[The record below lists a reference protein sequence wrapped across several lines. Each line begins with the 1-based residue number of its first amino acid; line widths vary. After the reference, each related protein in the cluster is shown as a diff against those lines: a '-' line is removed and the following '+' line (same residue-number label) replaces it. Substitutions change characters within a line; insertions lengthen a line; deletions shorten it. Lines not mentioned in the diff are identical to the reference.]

1 MAVNVPSLT
10 TDDFSF
16 GPGILSLVAITA
28 AGVTGVAEATDFVDV
43 GGVRSGASFSV
54 SRTRL
59 DVFQGSPKALQ
70 KTFVTEESAELTVNG
85 IEWNL
90 SQLADAL
97 GAGVVSGSGAQDS
110 TTTFKFGG
118 DLNVSDVAAKFVHVM
133 PTGDTITIKL
143 WKAQGAG
150 DLSVTFG
157 DDLHEIPYTMKAQ
170 EAGAFGWDALALAT
184 TERLFSITIVR

>member
-1 MAVNVPSLT
+1 MAVNVPSLN

-16 GPGILSLVAITA
+16 GPGILSIVAIT
-28 AGVTGVAEATDFVDV
+28 TTLTATPEVDLVDV

-54 SRTRL
+54 TRTRL

-70 KTFVTEESAELTVNG
+70 KTFVTEESAELTVSG

-90 SQLADAL
+90 SQLSDAL
-97 GAGVVSGSGAQDS
+97 GAGVVATVSA

-118 DLNVSDVAAKFVHVM
+118 DLNVKDVAAKFVHVM
-133 PTGDTITIKL
+133 PSGDTISIRI

-157 DDLHEIPYTMKAQ
+157 DDLHELPYTFKAQ
-170 EAGAFGWDALALAT
+170 EATGGFGWDGLTLAT
-184 TERLFSITIVR
+184 SFQKHINK

>member
-1 MAVNVPSLT
+1 MAVNVPTLN

-16 GPGILSLVAITA
+16 GPGILSIVAITST
-28 AGVTGVAEATDFVDV
+28 VTVVNETNDLVDV

-54 SRTRL
+54 TRTRL
-59 DVFQGSPKALQ
+59 DVFQGSPKSLQ
-70 KTFVTEESAELTVNG
+70 KTFVTEEMAELTVSG

-90 SQLADAL
+90 SQLSDAL
-97 GAGVVSGSGAQDS
+97 GAGVVATVSA

-118 DLNVSDVAAKFVHVM
+118 DLNVKDVAAKFVHVM
-133 PTGDTITIKL
+133 PSGDTISIRL

-157 DDLHEIPYTMKAQ
+157 DDLHELPYTFKAQ
-170 EAGAFGWDALALAT
+170 EASGGFGWDGLTLAD
-184 TERLFSITIVR
+184 TERLFQIAIVR

>member
-16 GPGILSLVAITA
+16 GPGVLSLVALT
-28 AGVTGVAEATDFVDV
+28 VAVGSTLEADLADV

-54 SRTRL
+54 TRTRL
-59 DVFQGSPKALQ
+59 DVFQGSPKSLQ

-90 SQLADAL
+90 SQLSDAL
-97 GAGVVSGSGAQDS
+97 GAGVVVGTGAQGA
-110 TTTFKFGG
+110 TTTYSFGG
-118 DLNVSDVAAKFVHVM
+118 DLNVKDVAAKFVHVM
-133 PTGDTITIKL
+133 PSGDTISIRL

-157 DDLHEIPYTMKAQ
+157 DDLHEIPYTMKAL
-170 EAGAFGWDALALAT
+170 EAGTTGWDGLGLGT
-184 TERLFSITIVR
+184 EERLFQIAIVR

>member
-16 GPGILSLVAITA
+16 GPGILSLVAITSD
-28 AGVTGVAEATDFVDV
+28 VASTPEADLVDV

-59 DVFQGSPKALQ
+59 DVFQGSPKSLQ

-90 SQLADAL
+90 SQLSDAL
-97 GAGVVSGSGAQDS
+97 GAGVVTGTGGAGT

-118 DLNVSDVAAKFVHVM
+118 SLNVTDVAAKFVHVM
-133 PTGDTITIKL
+133 PSGDTISIRL

-157 DDLHEIPYTMKAQ
+157 DDLHEIPYTLKAT
-170 EAGAFGWDALALAT
+170 ESAT
-184 TERLFSITIVR
+184 TWDSGTANGTSERLFSITIVR

>member
-28 AGVTGVAEATDFVDV
+28 TVSATPEADLVDV

-54 SRTRL
+54 TRTRL
-59 DVFQGSPKALQ
+59 DVFQGSPRSLQ

-90 SQLADAL
+90 SQLSDAL
-97 GAGVVSGSGAQDS
+97 GAGVVTGTGADGT

-118 DLNVSDVAAKFVHVM
+118 DLNVKDVAAKFVHVM
-133 PTGDTITIKL
+133 PSGDTISIRL

-157 DDLHEIPYTMKAQ
+157 DDLHEIPYTLKAT
-170 EAGAFGWDALALAT
+170 ESAASWDSGSNGT
-184 TERLFSITIVR
+184 SERLFSITIVR